1 MPGTGNQD
9 GVEVASEELGDVE
22 EDLRGRRGANGP
34 RDDVVED
41 LRTRTVTARSRREE
55 GSPQRTEKVGN
66 VQSGGRDVA
75 LTGVARAEAVVG
87 SVTWIIETPGLVDGT
102 TIG

>member
-22 EDLRGRRGANGP
+22 EDLRGRRGANVP

-41 LRTRTVTARSRREE
+41 LRTR
-55 GSPQRTEKVGN
+55 
-66 VQSGGRDVA
+66 
-75 LTGVARAEAVVG
+75 
-87 SVTWIIETPGLVDGT
+87 
-102 TIG
+102 

>member
-41 LRTRTVTARSRREE
+41 LRTR
-55 GSPQRTEKVGN
+55 
-66 VQSGGRDVA
+66 
-75 LTGVARAEAVVG
+75 
-87 SVTWIIETPGLVDGT
+87 
-102 TIG
+102 